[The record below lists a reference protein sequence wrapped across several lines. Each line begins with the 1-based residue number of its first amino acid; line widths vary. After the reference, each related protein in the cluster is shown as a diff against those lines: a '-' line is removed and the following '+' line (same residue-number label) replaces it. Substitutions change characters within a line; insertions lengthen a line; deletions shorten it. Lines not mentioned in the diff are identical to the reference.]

1 MNFDAGL
8 LSSRRKQT
16 PKLDLSPVRALV
28 VFSLLG
34 ALFLV
39 LIGKALYLQWVR
51 GDFLQTQGAAR
62 YVRDVEIPAH
72 RGKITDRFGE
82 PLAISTPVKSL
93 WTFTEKW
100 NPTDEQMKAL
110 AKVLDTNQRALK
122 KKIDAAGDFVYLA
135 KGVPPE
141 AAEHALALKI
151 PGLYDESVYRR
162 YYPAGELTSQILGF
176 TDSGDV
182 GQEGLELARQDWL
195 GGKPGSRRVIIN
207 RKGEAVEDV
216 ARVQTPQEGRDL
228 ALSLDLRLQYLAQT
242 ELQIAVIENKAKAG
256 SLVILDAQTGEVLAL
271 ANWPTYN
278 PNRRDEFVPAKMRN
292 RALID
297 VFEPGSTFKPFTI
310 AIALDSGRV
319 KPTTVMD
326 TSGGQWTIG
335 KNTIHDDHVSGNLTV
350 EQVLQRSSNIGTAKI
365 ALMMSPEKM
374 WQGLSSAGFGMP
386 VNAGFPG
393 ESAGRLRP
401 AKSWLPIEQATI
413 SYGQGVS
420 VNLLQL
426 ARGYTIFTGNGELKP
441 ASLYRLSGD
450 VVSKPVVSAA
460 TAMEMRRMLE
470 MAALPGG
477 TGARAQVTDYRVAG
491 KTGTA
496 RKPEKGGYAN
506 KKYVSSFVGFAPVSS
521 PRLIVAV
528 MIDEPSA
535 GKYYGAQVAAP
546 IFSSVVGK
554 ALRMLGVPPDR
565 PAAPIVLPSD
575 GEDIEEE
582 T

>member
-1 MNFDAGL
+1 MTFNIGL

-16 PKLDLSPVRALV
+16 PMPELSPVRALL
-28 VFSLLG
+28 VFGVLG

-39 LIGKALYLQWVR
+39 LIGKALYLQWVS
-51 GDFLQTQGAAR
+51 GDFLQTQGVAR

-93 WTFTEKW
+93 WAFTGKL
-100 NPTDEQMKAL
+100 NASDEQMKAL
-110 AKVLDTNQRALK
+110 AKVLDTTPQALK
-122 KKIDAAGDFVYLA
+122 KRIEAAGDFVYLA
-135 KGVPPE
+135 KGVSPE
-141 AAEHALALKI
+141 VAEEALALKI
-151 PGLYDESVYRR
+151 PGLYDERVYRR
-162 YYPAGELTSQILGF
+162 FYPAGELTSQILGF
-176 TDSGDV
+176 TDVSDY
-182 GQEGLELARQDWL
+182 GQEGLELVRQDWL
-195 GGKPGSRRVIIN
+195 GGKSGSRRVIIN

-216 ARVQTPQEGRDL
+216 AGVRAPQEGRHL
-228 ALSLDLRLQYLAQT
+228 ALSLDLRLQYLAQM
-242 ELQIAVIENKAKAG
+242 ELKAAIAEHKAKAG
-256 SLVILDAQTGEVLAL
+256 SLVMLDAQTGEVLAL

-297 VFEPGSTFKPFTI
+297 IFEPGSTFKPFTI
-310 AIALDSGRV
+310 AMALDAGRV
-319 KPTTVMD
+319 KPTTMME
-326 TSGGQWTIG
+326 TASGQLTIG
-335 KNTIHDDHVSGNLTV
+335 KATIHDNSVKGDLTI
-350 EQVLQRSSNIGTAKI
+350 EQVLQRSSNVGTAKV
-365 ALMMSPEKM
+365 ALMMPSEKM

-386 VNAGFPG
+386 VNTGFPG
-393 ESAGRLRP
+393 ESTGRLRP
-401 AKSWLPIEQATI
+401 AKSWRPIEQATI
-413 SYGQGVS
+413 SYGHGVS

-426 ARGYTIFTGNGELKP
+426 ARGYTIFTSDGELKP
-441 ASLYRLSGD
+441 VSLYRTSGD
-450 VVSKPVVSAA
+450 VVGKPVISPK

-477 TGARAQVTDYRVAG
+477 TGARAQVPDYRVAG

-496 RKPEKGGYAN
+496 RKPEKGGYGS
-506 KKYVSSFVGFAPVSS
+506 KYVSSFVGFAPVSS

-535 GKYYGAQVAAP
+535 GKYYGSVVAAP
-546 IFSSVVGK
+546 VFSNVVGK

-565 PAAPIVLPSD
+565 AAVPLMLPSD
-575 GEDIEEE
+575 GEDIVEE

>member
-1 MNFDAGL
+1 MTINIGS
-8 LSSRRKQT
+8 LSSRRQQA
-16 PKLDLSPVRALV
+16 PMPDLPPVRALL
-28 VFSLLG
+28 VFGALG
-34 ALFLV
+34 VLFLV
-39 LIGKALYLQWVR
+39 LIGKALYLQWVN
-51 GDFLQTQGAAR
+51 GDFLQTQSAAR
-62 YVRDVEIPAH
+62 YVRDLEIPAH

-93 WTFTEKW
+93 WAFTEKL
-100 NPTDEQMKAL
+100 NASDEQMKAL
-110 AKVLDTNQRALK
+110 AKVLDTTAQALK
-122 KKIDAAGDFVYLA
+122 KKIGAAGDFVYLA

-141 AAEHALALKI
+141 VAEEALALKI
-151 PGLYDESVYRR
+151 PGLYDERVYRR
-162 YYPAGELTSQILGF
+162 YYPAGELTGQILGF
-176 TDSGDV
+176 TDGGDY

-207 RKGEAVEDV
+207 RKGEAVEDI
-216 ARVQTPQEGRDL
+216 AGVQAPQEGRDL
-228 ALSLDLRLQYLAQT
+228 TLALDLRLQFLAQT
-242 ELQIAVIENKAKAG
+242 ELKAAVVENKAKAG

-271 ANWPTYN
+271 ANQPSYN
-278 PNRRDEFVPAKMRN
+278 PNRREEFIPAKMRN

-297 VFEPGSTFKPFTI
+297 IFEPGSTFKPFTI
-310 AIALDSGRV
+310 AMALDSGRV
-319 KPTTVMD
+319 KPTTMME
-326 TSGGQWTIG
+326 TAGGQWTIG
-335 KNTIHDDHVSGNLTV
+335 KATIHDDHVSGNLTV
-350 EQVLQRSSNIGTAKI
+350 EQVLQRSSNVGTAKI

-413 SYGQGVS
+413 SYGHGVS

-426 ARGYTIFTGNGELKP
+426 ARGYTIFAGNGELKP
-441 ASLYRLSGD
+441 ASLYRIPGD
-450 VVSKPVVSAA
+450 VIGKPVISSA
-460 TAMEMRRMLE
+460 TATEMRRMLE

-477 TGARAQVTDYRVAG
+477 TGARAQVPDYRVAG

-506 KKYVSSFVGFAPVSS
+506 KYVSSFVGFAPVSS

-535 GKYYGAQVAAP
+535 GKYYGAAVAAP
-546 IFSSVVGK
+546 VFSSVVGK

-565 PAAPIVLPSD
+565 PAVPIVLPPD

>member
-1 MNFDAGL
+1 MIAGIGS
-8 LSSRRKQT
+8 LSSRRQKA
-16 PKLDLSPVRALV
+16 PMPELSPVRALL
-28 VFSLLG
+28 VFGVLG

-62 YVRDVEIPAH
+62 YVRDLEIPAH

-93 WTFTEKW
+93 WAFTEKL
-100 NPTDEQMKAL
+100 NASDEQMKAL
-110 AKVLDTNQRALK
+110 AKILGTTSPTLK
-122 KKIDAAGDFVYLA
+122 KRIEAAGDFIYLA
-135 KGVPPE
+135 RGVPPE
-141 AAEHALALKI
+141 VAEEALALKI
-151 PGLYDESVYRR
+151 PGLYGERVYRR

-176 TDSGDV
+176 TGVDDH
-182 GQEGLELARQDWL
+182 GQEGLELVRQDWL
-195 GGKPGSRRVIIN
+195 GGKSGSRRVIIN
-207 RKGEAVEDV
+207 RKGEAVEDI
-216 ARVQTPQEGRDL
+216 AGIRAPQEGRDL
-228 ALSLDLRLQYLAQT
+228 ALSLDLRLQYLAQM
-242 ELQIAVIENKAKAG
+242 ELKAAVAEHKAKAG
-256 SLVILDAQTGEVLAL
+256 SLVVLDAQTGEVLAL

-278 PNRRDEFVPAKMRN
+278 PNRRDEFIPARMRN

-297 VFEPGSTFKPFTI
+297 VFEPGSTFKPFTV
-310 AIALDSGRV
+310 AMALDAGRV
-319 KPTTVMD
+319 KSATMMD
-326 TSGGQWTIG
+326 TASGQMTIG
-335 KNTIHDDHVSGNLTV
+335 KATIHDSHASGNLTV

-365 ALMMSPEKM
+365 ALMMPAEKM

-386 VNAGFPG
+386 VDTGFPG
-393 ESAGRLRP
+393 ESFGRLRP
-401 AKSWLPIEQATI
+401 AKSWRPIEQATI
-413 SYGQGVS
+413 SYGHGVS

-441 ASLYRLSGD
+441 VSLYRVSGN
-450 VVSKPVVSAA
+450 VSGKPVISPA
-460 TAMEMRRMLE
+460 TATEMRRMLE

-477 TGARAQVTDYRVAG
+477 TGARAQVPDYRVAG

-496 RKPEKGGYAN
+496 RKPEKGGYA

-528 MIDEPSA
+528 MIDEPSD
-535 GKYYGAQVAAP
+535 GKYYGAVVAAP
-546 IFSSVVGK
+546 VFASVVGK

-565 PAAPIVLPSD
+565 PASSILLPPD
-575 GEDIEEE
+575 GEDIVEE

>member
-1 MNFDAGL
+1 MTFGVSA
-8 LSSRRKQT
+8 LSSRRK
-16 PKLDLSPVRALV
+16 PAPMPELSPGRALL
-28 VFSLLG
+28 VFGVLG

-39 LIGKALYLQWVR
+39 LIGKALYLQWVS
-51 GDFLQTQGAAR
+51 GDFLQNQGAAR

-72 RGKITDRFGE
+72 RGKITDRYGE

-93 WTFTEKW
+93 WAFTGKL
-100 NPTDEQMKAL
+100 NVSDDQMKAL
-110 AKVLDTNQRALK
+110 AKTLNTTPQSLK
-122 KKIDAAGDFVYLA
+122 KKIEAAGDFVYLA
-135 KGVPPE
+135 KGVSPE
-141 AAEHALALKI
+141 VAEEALALKI
-151 PGLYDESVYRR
+151 PGLYDEKVYRR
-162 YYPAGELTSQILGF
+162 YYPAGELTGQILGF
-176 TDSGDV
+176 TDGGDH
-182 GQEGLELARQDWL
+182 GQEGLELVKQNWL

-207 RKGEAVEDV
+207 RKGEAVEDIAGV
-216 ARVQTPQEGRDL
+216 RAPQEGRDL
-228 ALSLDLRLQYLAQT
+228 ALSLDLRLQYLAQM
-242 ELQIAVIENKAKAG
+242 ELKAAVAEHKAKAG
-256 SLVILDAQTGEVLAL
+256 SLAILDAQSGEVLAL
-271 ANWPTYN
+271 ANWPAYN

-310 AIALDSGRV
+310 AMALDAGRV

-326 TSGGQWTIG
+326 TASGQWTIG
-335 KNTIHDDHVSGNLTV
+335 KATIHDDHASGNLTV

-365 ALMMSPEKM
+365 ALMMSSEKM
-374 WQGLSSAGFGMP
+374 WQGLTSAGFGMP
-386 VNAGFPG
+386 VNSGFPG
-393 ESAGRLRP
+393 ESSGRLRP
-401 AKSWLPIEQATI
+401 AKSWRPIEQATI
-413 SYGQGVS
+413 SYGHGVS

-441 ASLYRLSGD
+441 VSLYKAPGGAIG
-450 VVSKPVVSAA
+450 KPVISPA
-460 TAMEMRRMLE
+460 TATEMRRMLE

-477 TGARAQVTDYRVAG
+477 TGARAQVPDYRVAG

-496 RKPEKGGYAN
+496 RKPEKGGYG

-535 GKYYGAQVAAP
+535 GKYYGAAVAAP
-546 IFSSVVGK
+546 VFSSVVGK

-565 PAAPIVLPSD
+565 PASSIVLPPD
-575 GEDIEEE
+575 GEDIAEE